1 VILKLVVKGFELM
14 PKGFKLGV
22 KLNVGHFSA
31 DLSEGYS
38 YLLENLIL
46 GILIIFWEELVEEV
60 LILISILGFFHF
72 FVTLSYCLQRI

>member
-1 VILKLVVKGFELM
+1 MILKLVIECFELM

-38 YLLENLIL
+38 YLLENFIL
-46 GILIIFWEELVEEV
+46 GILIIFGEELVEEV
-60 LILISILGFFHF
+60 LILITILGVFHF
-72 FVTLSYCLQRI
+72 FMALSYCLQRI